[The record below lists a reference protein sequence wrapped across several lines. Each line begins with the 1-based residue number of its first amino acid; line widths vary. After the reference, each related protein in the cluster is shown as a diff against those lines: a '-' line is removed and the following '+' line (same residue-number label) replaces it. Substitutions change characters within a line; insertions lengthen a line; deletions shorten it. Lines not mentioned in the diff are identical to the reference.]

1 MGEPPI
7 DGAKHQNRADQSVLL
22 RPGTN
27 GMNEIAES
35 IVVVGAGP
43 VGLSAAL
50 SLAWKGIPV
59 QVLEARDA
67 PADDP
72 RATTFHPPTL
82 DMLEE
87 FGVTP
92 HLVEMGTINRRWQFR
107 DRETGERAEFDLT
120 MLADETA
127 HPYRLQCQQVNMG
140 RVMLAKLAEMDHVK
154 IRFGAQ
160 VTGFVERDDGVEVL
174 AKTNGGADE
183 IRVRGRYLIAA
194 DGASSVVRKQLGIG
208 FEGLTY
214 PELFILVSTPFDFR
228 QHIPGLSDVNY
239 VSDPGEWYSMLT
251 ISGLWR
257 VVFPSHPDES
267 DEEALA
273 DESIQRR
280 LNSVVQRSEPYEV
293 IQKTLFRVHQRVA
306 DTYRTGRVILAGD
319 SAHLNNP
326 LGGMGMNGGVHDALN
341 LTEKIDRVLQ
351 GESEDLFDLYGRQR
365 RAVAIQD
372 VQAQADRNRR
382 LLNEK
387 DPVIR
392 KSNFRELQE
401 TAADPALAKAFLLR
415 SSMIEGLRRAA
426 AIE

>member
-1 MGEPPI
+1 MRESAEP
-7 DGAKHQNRADQSVLL
+7 
-22 RPGTN
+22 
-27 GMNEIAES
+27 
-35 IVVVGAGP
+35 IVIVGAGP
-43 VGLSAAL
+43 VGLTAAL

-107 DRETGERAEFDLT
+107 DRATGEQAEFDLA
-120 MLADETA
+120 MLCDETA
-127 HPYRLQCQQVNMG
+127 HPYRLQCQQVNMS
-140 RVMLAKLAEMDHVK
+140 RVILAKLAEMDHAK
-154 IRFGAQ
+154 IQFGAQ
-160 VTGFVERDDGVEVL
+160 VTGFVEHDDGVEVL
-174 AKTNGGADE
+174 ATTGSGTDG
-183 IRVRGRYLIAA
+183 IRVRGSYLIAA
-194 DGASSVVRKQLGIG
+194 DGASSVVRKQLEIG
-208 FEGLTY
+208 FAGLTY

-228 QHIPGLSDVNY
+228 QHIPDLSDVNY
-239 VSDPGEWYSMLT
+239 VSDPGEWYSMLA

-280 LNSVVQRSEPYEV
+280 LNSVVHRSVPYEV
-293 IQKTLFRVHQRVA
+293 VQKTLFRVHQRVA
-306 DTYRTGRVILAGD
+306 DSYRAGRVILAGD

-341 LTEKIDRVLQ
+341 LTEKIDRVLH
-351 GESEDLFDLYGRQR
+351 GESEDLFDLYERQR
-365 RAVAIQD
+365 RPVAIQD

-387 DPVIR
+387 DPEVR
-392 KSNFRELQE
+392 KSNFRDLQE
-401 TAADPALAKAFLLR
+401 TAGDPALAKAFLLR
-415 SSMIEGLRRAA
+415 SSMIEGLRRAETIA
-426 AIE
+426 